1 LDCCSPSWS
10 ATARATGDCSL
21 RPASIAEAESA
32 IAHQLRTEH
41 PPAPSTGWGH
51 PAVHRVLTNPTYL
64 GRIRWRDQD
73 VLSTHEPLIEQSTFD
88 QARAILTERGNPRN
102 VPDVRSIET
111 RGQRR
116 LTWRSRV
123 R

>member
-1 LDCCSPSWS
+1 
-10 ATARATGDCSL
+10 
-21 RPASIAEAESA
+21 
-32 IAHQLRTEH
+32 
-41 PPAPSTGWGH
+41 
-51 PAVHRVLTNPTYL
+51 VHRVLTNPTYL